1 MLVAVPQAV
10 VQVHGALGLR
20 VKAPLQHAHH
30 RCDADSVCDEHDW
43 YAGVGIHA
51 EVAGWRFHFEY
62 VALVHPVVKVY
73 FDSSFGQRVCGRN
86 RNCLHYRASHSLEKR
101 AAMPSS
107 DIRSFRSGTL
117 PATLAIVFLIY
128 GVIALLLLHI
138 LRPDYAPA
146 SNFISNYAVGRF
158 GWIMTTWFLAM
169 SAGLLALTVGL
180 ARSGLRSIVA
190 RLGMVLL
197 VVASVGLVVS
207 AIFPTDVA
215 APSTRS
221 GEIHDMSFLVNV
233 VSMVL
238 AMGLLSVSF
247 ASHPAW
253 SSYRSITWSLVAL
266 ILVAFVVQF
275 MTLHKGMPYGLANRF
290 FVAVLVTW
298 MLATALR
305 TRQIALRRELE
316 PQRVSGV

>member
-1 MLVAVPQAV
+1 
-10 VQVHGALGLR
+10 
-20 VKAPLQHAHH
+20 
-30 RCDADSVCDEHDW
+30 
-43 YAGVGIHA
+43 
-51 EVAGWRFHFEY
+51 
-62 VALVHPVVKVY
+62 
-73 FDSSFGQRVCGRN
+73 
-86 RNCLHYRASHSLEKR
+86 
-101 AAMPSS
+101 MPSS
-107 DIRSFRSGTL
+107 DMRSFRSGTL
-117 PATLAIVFLIY
+117 PATLAIVFFIY

-158 GWIMTTWFLAM
+158 GWVMTTWFLAM

-207 AIFPTDVA
+207 AIFPTDIGA
-215 APSTRS
+215 LSTRS

-253 SSYRSITWSLVAL
+253 RSYRSITWSLVAL

-290 FVAVLVTW
+290 FVAVLIAW
-298 MLATALR
+298 LLATALR

-316 PQRVSGV
+316 PQRVSGA